1 MFEFLR
7 CSEKKMETEVGV
19 AYMRSCS
26 NLSCMYRYE
35 VFECATKYVGV
46 MSVKKI
52 APPSGLPSVRFESD
66 A

>member
-1 MFEFLR
+1 M
-7 CSEKKMETEVGV
+7 

-46 MSVKKI
+46 MSVTKI
-52 APPSGLPSVRFESD
+52 APPSGLPSVRHESD
-66 A
+66 AYNLGAGRCPDKCGN